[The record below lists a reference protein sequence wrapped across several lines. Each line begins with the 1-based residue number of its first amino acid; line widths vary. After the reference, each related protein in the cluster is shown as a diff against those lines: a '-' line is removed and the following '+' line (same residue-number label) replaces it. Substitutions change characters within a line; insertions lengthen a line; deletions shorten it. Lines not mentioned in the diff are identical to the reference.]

1 MELIRTR
8 GPRSREE
15 LEDAV
20 LEAATLHWLE
30 IIGEAANRLSEDLRA
45 AHPEVP
51 WRAIIDFRNL
61 LAHGYDYVLLDRVWQ
76 VIAADLPSLEGQV
89 RAILAGLR

>member
-15 LEDAV
+15 LDDAV

-30 IIGEAANRLSEDLRA
+30 IVGEAANRLSEELRA

-61 LAHGYDYVLLDRVWQ
+61 LAHGYDHVLLDRVWQ
-76 VIAADLPSLEGQV
+76 VIAVDLPSLEGQV
-89 RAILAGLR
+89 RAILERLR